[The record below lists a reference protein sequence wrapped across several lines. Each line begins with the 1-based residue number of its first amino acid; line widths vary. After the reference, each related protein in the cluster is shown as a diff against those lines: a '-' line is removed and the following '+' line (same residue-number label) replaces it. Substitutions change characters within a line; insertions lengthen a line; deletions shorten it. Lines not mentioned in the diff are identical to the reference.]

1 MISDPDSFVSL
12 SASEGPPTM
21 TYSPAIAP
29 YLDNFDTLVV
39 MPCGGVVGEGA
50 DASET
55 PAAIAPRANT
65 GVEASAPGPDRAQ
78 ACDRALDRLLRF
90 STILLF
96 GAATLYLVVN
106 VQRLME
112 PPTQPQPS
120 PAQPHSPMM

>member
-106 VQRLME
+106 VQRITQL
-112 PPTQPQPS
+112 PAQPQPG